1 MALSSVLA
9 RRIVIRCN
17 GDEKRISYFSSI
29 ITIAANCLLFLIK
42 IITGIIIGS
51 IALIGD
57 SIDTLFDVI
66 IAVVVLIGFFV
77 AFKPPDKEHPFGHGR
92 FENIATIML
101 SMLLMISGAALM
113 YDSCS
118 RLFIDVVISFELWV
132 IAVVVFNILLKFFL
146 VRFSYSINHE
156 LNSESIEANAL
167 NYFGDVLNSFVVLIS
182 FIIYYFTGFE
192 HIDAIA
198 GIFIGLMIFSVGVR
212 FVKSASSQLMG
223 EAYTDESLRDLVLSV
238 DGVSGVHDINKHSY
252 GRRGVLAM
260 HLEVDSALSAEEA
273 HAISERVEKKIG
285 ENYRDIDSTVIHVE
299 PIHTVEE
306 EEIEKRITE
315 IIRTHREIKSFHKIS
330 VKGRITFHIQVDKS
344 MTVEEAHKL
353 VHKLKGEVSS
363 FFTGDVEVHVEPY
376 YKYGRD
382 NYK

>member
-1 MALSSVLA
+1 MTLSGILA

-17 GDEKRISYFSSI
+17 GDEKKISYLSSI
-29 ITIAANCLLFLIK
+29 INIAANCLLFLIK
-42 IITGIIIGS
+42 IITGLIIGS

-66 IAVVVLIGFFV
+66 IAAVVLIGFFV

-92 FENIATIML
+92 FESIATIML
-101 SMLLMISGAALM
+101 SMLLMISGAALI
-113 YDSCS
+113 YNSSS
-118 RLFIDVVISFELWV
+118 RLFMHFVISLELWV
-132 IAVVVFNILLKFFL
+132 IAVVIFNILLKFFL
-146 VRFSYSINHE
+146 VRFFHSINYE
-156 LNSESIEANAL
+156 LNNESIEASAL
-167 NYFGDVLNSFVVLIS
+167 NYLGDVLNSLVVLIS

-223 EAYTDESLRDLVLSV
+223 EAYTDESLKDLVLSV

-285 ENYRDIDSTVIHVE
+285 ENYRDIDSTVIHIE
-299 PIHTVEE
+299 PVHTAEDEE
-306 EEIEKRITE
+306 MEKRITE

-330 VKGRITFHIQVDKS
+330 VKGRITFHIQVDKN
-344 MTVEEAHKL
+344 MTVEGAHRL
-353 VHKLKGEVSS
+353 VHELKGEISS
-363 FFTGDVEVHVEPY
+363 FFTGEVEVHVEPY

>member
-344 MTVEEAHKL
+344 MTVEEAHRL
-353 VHKLKGEVSS
+353 VHKLKGEVAS
-363 FFTGDVEVHVEPY
+363 FFNGDVEVHVEPY